1 MVFSS
6 IFFLFFFLPLF
17 LLAYHIVPK
26 TSYKNWVIL
35 IASLF
40 FYAWGAPIFVF
51 VVVGSVIID
60 FYIINQM
67 YQSDNKRVRL
77 WFLTVSISINLGL
90 LLYFKYANFFVENL
104 NSVLST
110 LGFSSVGWT
119 EVLLPIG
126 ISFYTFQTLT
136 YSIDVYRGT
145 HKPLKNPFQYLVYIL
160 LFPQMIAGPIVRF
173 NEIADQIETREKFET
188 IENKLLGFYRFGIG
202 LAKKVLI
209 ANVMAVE
216 ADRVFGMVE
225 TDLTTPIAWI
235 GALAYTFQIYY
246 DFSGYSDMAIGLG
259 RILGFKFPENFNNPY
274 ISTSISEFWR
284 RWHITLGSFMRD
296 YLYIPLGGNRV
307 DSKLRLYFNLWIV
320 FLLSGLWH
328 GAAWNFVVWG
338 AFHGGFLI
346 LDRLVLLKFFDII
359 GRLPSTII
367 TFIITVVGWVLFR
380 AETLEQANTFIL
392 KMFKFDF
399 SSKNFYLDK
408 EFYTVLIIAIFFA
421 FCTYFK
427 VGLKFEQKIF
437 YADKYSV
444 TNHFLATF
452 IFLILFLLSIASIT
466 SSGFNPFIYFR
477 F

>member
-17 LLAYHIVPK
+17 LLFYHLIPK

-40 FYAWGAPIFVF
+40 FYAWGAPKFVF
-51 VVVGSVIID
+51 VVVGSVIVDFYLID
-60 FYIINQM
+60 FM
-67 YQSDNKRVRL
+67 YKSRVKKTRL
-77 WFLTVSISINLGL
+77 SLLSVSISINLGL
-90 LLYFKYANFFVENL
+90 LLYFKYANFFIDNVNAI
-104 NSVLST
+104 
-110 LGFSSVGWT
+110 FSKIGIDFVNWT

-173 NEIADQIETREKFET
+173 NEIADQIESREKFET
-188 IENKLLGFYRFGIG
+188 IENKLFGFYRFGIG

-216 ADRVFGMVE
+216 ADRVFGMDG
-225 TDLTTPIAWI
+225 TDLTTPIVWI

-259 RILGFKFPENFNNPY
+259 KIIGFQFPENFNNPY
-274 ISTSISEFWR
+274 TSKSISEFWR

-307 DSKLRLYFNLWIV
+307 ASKWRLYFNLWIV

-328 GAAWNFVVWG
+328 GAAWNFVIWG
-338 AFHGGFLI
+338 AFHGVFLI
-346 LDRLVLLKFFDII
+346 FDRLFFLKLLDKI
-359 GRLPSTII
+359 GRLPSMII

-380 AETLEQANTFIL
+380 AETLGQANTFIT
-392 KMFKFDF
+392 KMFEFDF
-399 SSKNFYLDK
+399 SPQIHYLDT
-408 EFYTVLIIAIFFA
+408 EFYAVLIIAIFFA
-421 FCTYFK
+421 FFTYFK
-427 VGLKFEQKIF
+427 VGLKLEKNIF
-437 YADKYSV
+437 YVDKYSV
-444 TNHFLATF
+444 INHFFATF
-452 IFLILFLLSIASIT
+452 IFLILFLLSVASIT